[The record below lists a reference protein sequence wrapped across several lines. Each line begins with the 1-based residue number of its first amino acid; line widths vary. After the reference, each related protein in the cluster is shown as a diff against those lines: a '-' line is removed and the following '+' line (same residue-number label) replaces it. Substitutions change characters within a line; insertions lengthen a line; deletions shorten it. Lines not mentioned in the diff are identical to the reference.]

1 MAKIIKLGFRKAMV
15 EKESKTEGDQWEKD
29 SNTHLSQLP
38 WSESMINKKL
48 NQMKKRYVN
57 LF

>member
-48 NQMKKRYVN
+48 NQM
-57 LF
+57 